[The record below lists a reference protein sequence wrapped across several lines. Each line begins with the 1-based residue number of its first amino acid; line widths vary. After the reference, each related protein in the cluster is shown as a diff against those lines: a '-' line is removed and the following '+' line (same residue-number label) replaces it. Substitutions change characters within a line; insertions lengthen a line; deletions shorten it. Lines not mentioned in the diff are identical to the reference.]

1 MDNTQLRHEASE
13 IERRVGDGLFNN
25 QQLTRS
31 AAAYKKSLS
40 LDKNNIKT
48 LNNFG
53 ALCEQIGDT
62 ERSIELYRKA
72 CLQLNNETKNA
83 HIYYRNLARA
93 CHSIKKI
100 NLGLWAY
107 EKAIES
113 EDSTSYEIAVNYLD
127 LLSSVTVNTINKQT
141 LLTLEKIST
150 IEKIDFELLSH
161 VYYKHLF
168 TGSTIDSSEANWP
181 SKLAAHLLEY
191 KFSFQVLKTQIIT
204 NPILEDLL
212 ERSKEYS
219 SELDKQTQSLLSEV
233 IDAQHHLSQHTFN
246 TYDHKSCQTTSS
258 NRITLKLHI
267 RKPRGQ
273 NQSLNRLVHE
283 TTGDPLRSFYESN
296 PYPKWT
302 YLPHHTPSTTYDY
315 FSTTGLI
322 NTNKRSPKAKIL
334 IAGCGTGRHAI
345 QMALNYPDAQIFGID
360 ISLSSLQFANA
371 MKQKHDIENVSFIHC
386 SIFDISTLKI
396 KFHIIECIGVLH
408 HLKQPSRCI
417 KALLMALHRD
427 GIIKLGLY
435 SKTARTSIETLKKKC
450 SEHKIAYSPE
460 NLMAIRKLAQTQ
472 YPNEMKSIIWSRDF
486 FSHQGCMDLLFNPYE
501 DSYTPKRI
509 YDLLRTYNLDFCGFE
524 TYHPHAPFFT
534 KFNSGDDLR
543 DLFHK
548 WHIFESVNPTFFSDM
563 YLFWIKP
570 RNTHENRKL

>member
-1 MDNTQLRHEASE
+1 MDDTQLRHEASE
-13 IERRVGDGLFNN
+13 IERRVGDELFSH
-25 QQLTRS
+25 QQLTRA
-31 AAAYKKSLS
+31 AAAYKRSLT

-53 ALCEQIGDT
+53 ALYEKLGDT

-72 CLQLNNETKNA
+72 CSQLNNKTKNA

-107 EKAIES
+107 EKAIDS
-113 EDSTSYEIAVNYLD
+113 EDTTSYEIAVNYLD
-127 LLSSVTVNTINKQT
+127 LLSSATVFSSNKQT
-141 LLTLEKIST
+141 LITLEKISNV
-150 IEKIDFELLSH
+150 EKIDFELLSH
-161 VYYKHLF
+161 IYYKNLLPR
-168 TGSTIDSSEANWP
+168 STIDPSQAKWP
-181 SKLAAHLLEY
+181 SKLAAHLFNY
-191 KFSFQVLKTQIIT
+191 KFSFQILTTQIIT

-212 ERSKEYS
+212 ERSKEYLS
-219 SELDKQTQSLLSEV
+219 DLDQKSQSLLSEV
-233 IDAQHHLSQHTFN
+233 IDAQHHLSQHAFN
-246 TYDHKSCQTTSS
+246 TDGHKLCQITSNTS
-258 NRITLKLHI
+258 KLHI

-273 NQSLNRLVHE
+273 NQSLNRLVHD

-302 YLPHHTPSTTYDY
+302 YLPHHTPSTIYDY

-322 NTNKRSPKAKIL
+322 HTNKLSLKAKIL

-371 MKQKHDIENVSFIHC
+371 MKQKHNIENVSFIHC
-386 SIFDISTLKI
+386 SIFDISTLKT

-417 KALLMALHRD
+417 KALLMALRRD

-435 SKTARTSIETLKKKC
+435 SKTARTSIETLKDKC
-450 SEHKIAYSPE
+450 SEHKITYSPE
-460 NLMAIRKLAQTQ
+460 NLIAIRKLAATQ
-472 YPNEMKSIIWSRDF
+472 YPDKMKSIIWSRDF

-501 DSYTPKRI
+501 DNYTPKRI

-524 TYHPHAPFFT
+524 TYQPHAPFFT
-534 KFNSGDDLR
+534 KFNSGEDLR
-543 DLFHK
+543 DLLHK
-548 WHIFESVNPTFFSDM
+548 WHIFESVNPSFFSDM